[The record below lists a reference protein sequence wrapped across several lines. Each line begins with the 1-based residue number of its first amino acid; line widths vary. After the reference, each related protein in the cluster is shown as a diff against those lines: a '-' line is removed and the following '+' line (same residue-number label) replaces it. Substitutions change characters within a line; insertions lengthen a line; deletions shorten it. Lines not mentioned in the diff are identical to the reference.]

1 MKKVWFLGL
10 LVAAFLVGCSDNDD
24 NENVSIQVAAT
35 EFYVVG
41 EKQLIQVPFT
51 VTPAD
56 FALTADDIEMGAME
70 LTTSGD
76 RLSFALKAIQQ
87 GSVPGEWV
95 ANVEVAFNGVC
106 DFVFSVKNNFSSNEF
121 SVCMKQESGEVY
133 VAEPVVW
140 KRSDADFDD
149 KEEKVDLSDIVAETG
164 GLGNNN
170 LTFFIGFLSG
180 VPLQEDFC
188 VELFNEGKV
197 TLSMVDSESAKNGVY
212 AVKVES
218 TRLNGTKFAVWL
230 PVVVTD

>member
-1 MKKVWFLGL
+1 MKKVCFLGL

-106 DFVFSVKNNFSSNEF
+106 DFVFSVKNNFPSNEF

-133 VAEPVVW
+133 VAEPVLW
-140 KRSDADFDD
+140 KRSDADFYD
-149 KEEKVDLSDIVAETG
+149 KEEKVDLSDIAAEAG
-164 GLGNNN
+164 GWGNNN

>member
-1 MKKVWFLGL
+1 
-10 LVAAFLVGCSDNDD
+10 
-24 NENVSIQVAAT
+24 
-35 EFYVVG
+35 
-41 EKQLIQVPFT
+41 
-51 VTPAD
+51 
-56 FALTADDIEMGAME
+56 
-70 LTTSGD
+70 
-76 RLSFALKAIQQ
+76 
-87 GSVPGEWV
+87 
-95 ANVEVAFNGVC
+95 
-106 DFVFSVKNNFSSNEF
+106 
-121 SVCMKQESGEVY
+121 MKQESGEVY

-149 KEEKVDLSDIVAETG
+149 KEEKVDLSDIAAETG
-164 GLGNNN
+164 GWGNNN
-170 LTFFIGFLSG
+170 LTSFIGFLSG